1 MTRFFRTTD
10 SDAPARRRAA
20 GAVLLSGALS
30 LAVTLSGCGESV
42 PTRDE
47 FIAEL
52 RTTMGNDLTEGTG
65 LDVDADALRTLVDE
79 FLGCTYDA
87 VTRDRDLLQ
96 QLMRDPSF
104 SSATTDDGP
113 DQQATLAQLTAD
125 CTAELNR
132 AATEVPSGE
141 E

>member
-10 SDAPARRRAA
+10 SESPARNRTT
-20 GAVLLSGALS
+20 GAVLVAGAL
-30 LAVTLSGCGESV
+30 LLSAPLTACGAST

-52 RTTMGNDLTEGTG
+52 RTTMGNDLTEGAG
-65 LDVDADALRTLVDE
+65 LDVDGDALRTLVDD

-87 VTRDRDLLQ
+87 VRNDSELLT

-104 SSATTDDGP
+104 SSATTDNGA

-125 CTAELNR
+125 CTTELNK
-132 AATEVPSGE
+132 AATEVPFGE